1 MITMKELASKL
12 NVSVSTVSKALNDS
26 PEISPNTIKRIKEL
40 ANLYNYKPNRIALN
54 LKTSRTKTIGVVI
67 PDILNPFF
75 AKVLLGIESEAAKLG
90 YNIITCLS
98 NEVMQKEKDSLS
110 LLSNGSV
117 DGYILSVSEETQTH
131 NTSDHFEYY
140 INEGLPIVMFDRVV
154 ENIDC
159 DKIIIDDYKAAKEAT
174 EFLIKKGRKKIA
186 FFSMIDNLSVGNK
199 RREGYLSVMN
209 DIDDYSRQNHVL
221 IIKKLDNAQG
231 EIRSFLEKNQ
241 GIDGIFAADN
251 TSGVIAI
258 NVARDMGKIVPNDI
272 SVIGFANELIAN
284 YSIPKLTTV
293 NQHSEEIG
301 KKALNLLINRLESNE
316 PKLKKETV
324 IIPTSIVEREST

>member
-1 MITMKELASKL
+1 
-12 NVSVSTVSKALNDS
+12 
-26 PEISPNTIKRIKEL
+26 
-40 ANLYNYKPNRIALN
+40 
-54 LKTSRTKTIGVVI
+54 
-67 PDILNPFF
+67 
-75 AKVLLGIESEAAKLG
+75 
-90 YNIITCLS
+90 
-98 NEVMQKEKDSLS
+98 
-110 LLSNGSV
+110 
-117 DGYILSVSEETQTH
+117 
-131 NTSDHFEYY
+131 
-140 INEGLPIVMFDRVV
+140 
-154 ENIDC
+154 
-159 DKIIIDDYKAAKEAT
+159 
-174 EFLIKKGRKKIA
+174 
-186 FFSMIDNLSVGNK
+186 MIDNLSVGNK

>member
-159 DKIIIDDYKAAKEAT
+159 D
-174 EFLIKKGRKKIA
+174 
-186 FFSMIDNLSVGNK
+186 
-199 RREGYLSVMN
+199 
-209 DIDDYSRQNHVL
+209 
-221 IIKKLDNAQG
+221 
-231 EIRSFLEKNQ
+231 
-241 GIDGIFAADN
+241 
-251 TSGVIAI
+251 
-258 NVARDMGKIVPNDI
+258 
-272 SVIGFANELIAN
+272 
-284 YSIPKLTTV
+284 
-293 NQHSEEIG
+293 
-301 KKALNLLINRLESNE
+301 
-316 PKLKKETV
+316 
-324 IIPTSIVEREST
+324 